1 MRIAVIGGIGSGKSE
16 VMKIAKERGF
26 FCLSAD
32 EINAELLKTPS
43 YIQKIAALFPSVV
56 SNGIVDKGAL
66 AKIVFSDQNERKKLN
81 ALAHPEIMR
90 VISECKESPLAVE
103 LPLFIEG
110 GDEAFDEIVY
120 VRAPLFKRILRLKKG
135 RGMSVKQAV
144 SRIRSQVPS
153 AVLRAKAT
161 MIVDNSTS
169 FAALKRNAN
178 EVFDK
183 IQKAYSKTEL
193 EPQGGDRGER
203 RA

>member
-16 VMKIAKERGF
+16 VMKIAKEKGF

-43 YIQKIAALFPSVV
+43 YIQKLATLFPSVV
-56 SNGIVDKGAL
+56 SNGVVDKGAL

-120 VRAPLFKRILRLKKG
+120 VRAPLFKRIARLKKG

-161 MIVDNSTS
+161 MIVDNSRS
-169 FAALKRNAN
+169 LSALQARAN
-178 EVFDK
+178 KTFNQILSK
-183 IQKAYSKTEL
+183 YSNNH
-193 EPQGGDRGER
+193 
-203 RA
+203 

>member
-43 YIQKIAALFPSVV
+43 YIQKIATLFPSVV
-56 SNGIVDKGAL
+56 SNGVVDKGAL
-66 AKIVFSDQNERKKLN
+66 AKIVFSDRGERKKLN

-90 VISECKESPLAVE
+90 AISECKESPLVVE

-110 GDEAFDEIVY
+110 GDETFDEIVY
-120 VRAPLFKRILRLKKG
+120 IRAPLFKRISRLKKG

-161 MIVDNSTS
+161 IVIDNSRS
-169 FAALKRNAN
+169 LSALQARAN
-178 EVFDK
+178 ETFNQ
-183 IQKAYSKTEL
+183 ILSKYNNHS
-193 EPQGGDRGER
+193 
-203 RA
+203 

>member
-16 VMKIAKERGF
+16 VMKIAKGKGF

-43 YIQKIAALFPSVV
+43 YIQKIATLFPSAVA
-56 SNGIVDKGAL
+56 NGVVDKGAL

-120 VRAPLFKRILRLKKG
+120 VRAPLFKRIARLKKG

-161 MIVDNSTS
+161 IIVDNSRS
-169 FAALKRNAN
+169 LSALQASAN
-178 EVFDK
+178 KTFNQILSK
-183 IQKAYSKTEL
+183 YSNNH
-193 EPQGGDRGER
+193 
-203 RA
+203 

>member
-32 EINAELLKTPS
+32 EINADLLKTPS

-56 SNGIVDKGAL
+56 SNGEVDKSAL
-66 AKIVFSDQNERKKLN
+66 AKIVFSDENERKKLN

-120 VRAPLFKRILRLKKG
+120 VKAPLFIRIARLKNG
-135 RGMSVKQAV
+135 RGMSVKQAAL
-144 SRIRSQVPS
+144 RIRSQVPS

-161 MIVDNSTS
+161 IIINNSHS
-169 FAALKRNAN
+169 LSALKERAN
-178 EVFDK
+178 KTFNRILSK
-183 IQKAYSKTEL
+183 YSNNHSK
-193 EPQGGDRGER
+193 
-203 RA
+203 

>member
-16 VMKIAKERGF
+16 VMKIAKEKGF

-43 YIQKIAALFPSVV
+43 YIQKIATLFPSAVA
-56 SNGIVDKGAL
+56 NGVVDKGAL

-90 VISECKESPLAVE
+90 VISECKDSPLAVE

-110 GDEAFDEIVY
+110 GDESFDEIVY
-120 VRAPLFKRILRLKKG
+120 VRAPLFKRIARLKKG

-161 MIVDNSTS
+161 IIVDNSRS
-169 FAALKRNAN
+169 LSALQARAN
-178 EVFDK
+178 KTFNQILSK
-183 IQKAYSKTEL
+183 YSNNH
-193 EPQGGDRGER
+193 
-203 RA
+203 

>member
-43 YIQKIAALFPSVV
+43 YIQKLAALFPSVV
-56 SNGIVDKGAL
+56 SNGVVDKGAL

-90 VISECKESPLAVE
+90 VISECKESLLAVE

-120 VRAPLFKRILRLKKG
+120 VRAPLFKRISRLKKG

-144 SRIRSQVPS
+144 LRIRSQVPS

-161 MIVDNSTS
+161 MIVDNSRS
-169 FAALKRNAN
+169 LSALQARAN
-178 EVFDK
+178 KTFNQ
-183 IQKAYSKTEL
+183 ILSKYNNNHSK
-193 EPQGGDRGER
+193 
-203 RA
+203 

>member
-43 YIQKIAALFPSVV
+43 YIQKIATLFPSVV
-56 SNGIVDKGAL
+56 SNGVVDKGAL
-66 AKIVFSDQNERKKLN
+66 AKIVFSDRGERKKLN

-90 VISECKESPLAVE
+90 VISECKESPLVVE

-120 VRAPLFKRILRLKKG
+120 IRAPLFKRISRLKKG

-161 MIVDNSTS
+161 IVIDNSRS
-169 FAALKRNAN
+169 LSALQVR
-178 EVFDK
+178 
-183 IQKAYSKTEL
+183 AYKTFNRILSKYNNNHSK
-193 EPQGGDRGER
+193 
-203 RA
+203 

>member
-16 VMKIAKERGF
+16 VMKIAKGRGF

-43 YIQKIAALFPSVV
+43 YIQKIATLFPSVV
-56 SNGIVDKGAL
+56 SNGVVDKGAL
-66 AKIVFSDQNERKKLN
+66 AKIVFSDRGERKKLN

-120 VRAPLFKRILRLKKG
+120 VRAPLFKRISRLKKG

-161 MIVDNSTS
+161 IVIDNSRS
-169 FAALKRNAN
+169 LFALQARAN
-178 EVFDK
+178 ETFNQILYK
-183 IQKAYSKTEL
+183 YNNHSQ
-193 EPQGGDRGER
+193 
-203 RA
+203 

>member
-43 YIQKIAALFPSVV
+43 YIQRIATLFPSVV
-56 SNGIVDKGAL
+56 SNGVVDKGAL
-66 AKIVFSDQNERKKLN
+66 AKIVFSDRGERKKLN

-90 VISECKESPLAVE
+90 VISECKESPLVVE

-120 VRAPLFKRILRLKKG
+120 VRTPLFKRISRLKKG

-144 SRIRSQVPS
+144 SRIRAQVPS

-161 MIVDNSTS
+161 IVIDNSRS
-169 FAALKRNAN
+169 LSALQARAN
-178 EVFDK
+178 ETFNQ
-183 IQKAYSKTEL
+183 ILSKYNNHS
-193 EPQGGDRGER
+193 
-203 RA
+203 

>member
-43 YIQKIAALFPSVV
+43 YIQKIATLFPSVV
-56 SNGIVDKGAL
+56 SNGVVDKGAL
-66 AKIVFSDQNERKKLN
+66 AKIVFSDRGERKKLN

-90 VISECKESPLAVE
+90 VISECKESPLVVE

-120 VRAPLFKRILRLKKG
+120 VRAPLFKRISRLKKG

-161 MIVDNSTS
+161 IVIDNSRS
-169 FAALKRNAN
+169 LSALQARAN
-178 EVFDK
+178 ETFNR
-183 IQKAYSKTEL
+183 ILSKYNNNHSK
-193 EPQGGDRGER
+193 
-203 RA
+203 

>member
-43 YIQKIAALFPSVV
+43 YIQKIATLFPSVV
-56 SNGIVDKGAL
+56 SNGVVDKGAL
-66 AKIVFSDQNERKKLN
+66 AKIVFSDQKERKKLN

-120 VRAPLFKRILRLKKG
+120 VRAPLFKRIARLKKG

-161 MIVDNSTS
+161 MIVDNSRS
-169 FAALKRNAN
+169 LSALQARAN
-178 EVFDK
+178 KTFNQILSK
-183 IQKAYSKTEL
+183 YSNNH
-193 EPQGGDRGER
+193 
-203 RA
+203 

>member
-43 YIQKIAALFPSVV
+43 YIQKIATLFPSVV
-56 SNGIVDKGAL
+56 SNGVVDKGAL
-66 AKIVFSDQNERKKLN
+66 AKIVFSDRGERKKLN

-90 VISECKESPLAVE
+90 AISECKESPLVVE

-110 GDEAFDEIVY
+110 GDEALDEIVY
-120 VRAPLFKRILRLKKG
+120 VRAPLFKRISRLKKG

-161 MIVDNSTS
+161 IVIDNSRS
-169 FAALKRNAN
+169 LSALQARAN
-178 EVFDK
+178 ETFNQ
-183 IQKAYSKTEL
+183 ILSKYNNHS
-193 EPQGGDRGER
+193 Q
-203 RA
+203 

>member
-1 MRIAVIGGIGSGKSE
+1 MRIAIIGGIGSGKSE
-16 VMKIAKERGF
+16 VMKIAKEKGF

-43 YIQKIAALFPSVV
+43 YIQKIAMLFPSAVANGVV
-56 SNGIVDKGAL
+56 NKGAL

-120 VRAPLFKRILRLKKG
+120 VRAPLFKRIARLKKG

-161 MIVDNSTS
+161 IIVDNSRS
-169 FAALKRNAN
+169 LSALQARAN
-178 EVFDK
+178 KTFNQILSK
-183 IQKAYSKTEL
+183 YSNNH
-193 EPQGGDRGER
+193 
-203 RA
+203 

>member
-16 VMKIAKERGF
+16 VMKIAKEKGF

-43 YIQKIAALFPSVV
+43 YIQKIATLFPSAVANGVV
-56 SNGIVDKGAL
+56 NKGAL

-120 VRAPLFKRILRLKKG
+120 VRAPLFKRIARLKKG
-135 RGMSVKQAV
+135 RGMSVKQAI

-161 MIVDNSTS
+161 IIVDNSRS
-169 FAALKRNAN
+169 LSALQARAN
-178 EVFDK
+178 KTFNQILSK
-183 IQKAYSKTEL
+183 YSNNH
-193 EPQGGDRGER
+193 
-203 RA
+203 

>member
-56 SNGIVDKGAL
+56 SNGSVDKSAL
-66 AKIVFSDQNERKKLN
+66 AKIVFSDQNERGKLN

-144 SRIRSQVPS
+144 SRMRSQVPS

-161 MIVDNSTS
+161 MIVDNSRS
-169 FAALKRNAN
+169 LSALQARAN
-178 EVFDK
+178 KTFNQ
-183 IQKAYSKTEL
+183 ILSKYNNNHSK
-193 EPQGGDRGER
+193 
-203 RA
+203 

>member
-43 YIQKIAALFPSVV
+43 YIQKIATLFPSVV
-56 SNGIVDKGAL
+56 SNGVVDKGAL
-66 AKIVFSDQNERKKLN
+66 AKIVFSDRGERKKLN

-90 VISECKESPLAVE
+90 VISECKESPLVVE

-120 VRAPLFKRILRLKKG
+120 VRAPLFKRISRLKKG

-144 SRIRSQVPS
+144 SRIRAQVPS

-161 MIVDNSTS
+161 IVIDNSRS
-169 FAALKRNAN
+169 LSALQARAN
-178 EVFDK
+178 ETFNQ
-183 IQKAYSKTEL
+183 ILSKYNNHS
-193 EPQGGDRGER
+193 
-203 RA
+203 